1 MKKARKNKPL
11 LAIVLLFAL
20 MFLYACNND
29 DYVPKPRGYFRIALP
44 EKKYKLFDS
53 IYPYSFEYPD
63 YSLVRPD
70 MDKRAEPY
78 WMNLEFPSFKGT
90 LHISYKKVTSDSILY
105 QYFEDARTFA
115 NKHIAKAED
124 IEPKIIRDDQHQ
136 VYGMIYD
143 ISGSGV
149 ASTYQ
154 FCVTDSTTHFLRG
167 ALYFNVIPNNDSL
180 SPVIDF
186 IKSDIDHLIQTLR
199 WTKKD

>member
-11 LAIVLLFAL
+11 LAFFLLFAL

-44 EKKYKLFDS
+44 EKKYKLFDT

-63 YSLVRPD
+63 YSIVRPD
-70 MDKRAEPY
+70 IDKRAEPY

-90 LHISYKKVTSDSILY
+90 LHISYKKVSSDSILY

-115 NKHIAKAED
+115 NKHIAKAEG

-154 FCVTDSTTHFLRG
+154 FCVTDSSTHFLRG
-167 ALYFNVIPNNDSL
+167 ALYFNVMPNNDSL

>member
-11 LAIVLLFAL
+11 LAIVLLFVL

-44 EKKYKLFDS
+44 EKEYKLFDTV
-53 IYPYSFEYPD
+53 YPYSFEYPE
-63 YSLVRPD
+63 YSVIKPD
-70 MDKRAEPY
+70 IDKRAEPY
-78 WMNLEFPSFKGT
+78 WINLEFPSFKGT
-90 LHISYKKVTSDSILY
+90 LHISYKKVSSDSILY

-124 IEPKIIRDDQHQ
+124 IEPKIIRDDKHKM
-136 VYGMIYD
+136 YGMIYD

-167 ALYFNVIPNNDSL
+167 ALYFNVMPNNDSL

>member
-1 MKKARKNKPL
+1 MKKVRKNKPL
-11 LAIVLLFAL
+11 LAIVLLFVL

-44 EKKYKLFDS
+44 EKKYKLFDTV
-53 IYPYSFEYPD
+53 YPYSFEYPE
-63 YSLVRPD
+63 YSVIKPD
-70 MDKRAEPY
+70 IDKRAEPY
-78 WMNLEFPSFKGT
+78 WINLEFPSFKGT
-90 LHISYKKVTSDSILY
+90 LHISYKKVSSDSILY

-124 IEPKIIRDDQHQ
+124 IEPKIIRDDKHKM
-136 VYGMIYD
+136 YGMIYD

-149 ASTYQ
+149 ASTYP

-167 ALYFNVIPNNDSL
+167 ALYFNVMPNNDSL

-199 WTKKD
+199 WAKKD

>member
-167 ALYFNVIPNNDSL
+167 ALYFNVMPNNDSL

-186 IKSDIDHLIQTLR
+186 IKFDIDHLIQTLR

>member
-11 LAIVLLFAL
+11 LAFFLLFAL
-20 MFLYACNND
+20 MFLYACNNE

-44 EKKYKLFDS
+44 EKKYKLFDT

-63 YSLVRPD
+63 YSIVRPD
-70 MDKRAEPY
+70 IDKRAEPY

-90 LHISYKKVTSDSILY
+90 LHISYKKVSSDSILY

-115 NKHIAKAED
+115 NKHIAKAEG

-136 VYGMIYD
+136 VYGLIYD

-154 FCVTDSTTHFLRG
+154 FCVTDSSTHFLRG
-167 ALYFNVIPNNDSL
+167 ALYFNVMPNNDSL

>member
-11 LAIVLLFAL
+11 LAFFLLFAL

-44 EKKYKLFDS
+44 EKKYKLFDT

-63 YSLVRPD
+63 YSIVRPD
-70 MDKRAEPY
+70 IDKRAEPY

-90 LHISYKKVTSDSILY
+90 LHISYKKVSSDSILY

-115 NKHIAKAED
+115 NKHIAKAEG

-136 VYGMIYD
+136 VYGLIYD

-154 FCVTDSTTHFLRG
+154 FCVTDSSNHFLRG
-167 ALYFNVIPNNDSL
+167 ALYFNVMPNNDSL

>member
-11 LAIVLLFAL
+11 LAFFLLFAL

-44 EKKYKLFDS
+44 EKKYKLFDT

-63 YSLVRPD
+63 YSIVRPD
-70 MDKRAEPY
+70 IDKRAEPY

-90 LHISYKKVTSDSILY
+90 LHISYKKVSSDSILY

-115 NKHIAKAED
+115 NKHIAKAEG

-136 VYGMIYD
+136 VYGLIYD

-154 FCVTDSTTHFLRG
+154 FCVTDSSTHFLRG
-167 ALYFNVIPNNDSL
+167 ALYFNVMPNNDSL

>member
-44 EKKYKLFDS
+44 EKKYKLFDT

-167 ALYFNVIPNNDSL
+167 ALYFNVMPNNDSL

-186 IKSDIDHLIQTLR
+186 IKFDIDHLIQTLR

>member
-44 EKKYKLFDS
+44 EKKYKLFDT

>member
-44 EKKYKLFDS
+44 EKKYKLFDT

-186 IKSDIDHLIQTLR
+186 IKFDIDHLIQTLR